1 MPRFLDPF
9 ERVREDAHTE
19 AMGRLADLETRAE
32 MAHLSLLPGSHN
44 QAVAAGGLR
53 QRLFEAG
60 VTNADLVEILRPW
73 MDTYVGTE
81 AKEIRRLIGIKP
93 QQAATTD
100 KPRDTQMKKVYT
112 AESAV
117 PEGALLTLGQLEY
130 FKRDVMEDSWFTG
143 LYGQDITPGQ
153 VNLVIAKK
161 AGRASKCTTVGDGPS
176 ATHTIKLMPH
186 MRTKKTLLH
195 ELAHA
200 VTNARWGRE
209 RIAGHGPEFAYTY
222 LRLVYRRFGRQVGHA
237 LAQSFTDGGVLITPR
252 RPSLKPLP
260 LAPTQEG

>member
-19 AMGRLADLETRAE
+19 AMARLADLETRAE
-32 MAHLSLLPGSHN
+32 MAHSAFIPASKNG
-44 QAVAAGGLR
+44 AVAAGGVR

-60 VTNADLVEILRPW
+60 ITDTDLREILRPW

-100 KPRDTQMKKVYT
+100 KPRDTQMQKLYT

-130 FKRDVMEDSWFTG
+130 FKRDVMEDSWFTA
-143 LYGQDITPGQ
+143 LYGQDITPAQ
-153 VNLVIAKK
+153 VNLVIPKK
-161 AGRASKCTTVGDGPS
+161 AGKKSRCITVGDGPT

-200 VTNARWGRE
+200 VTNARWGGD

-237 LAQSFTDGGVLITPR
+237 LAQSFTDGGVVITPR